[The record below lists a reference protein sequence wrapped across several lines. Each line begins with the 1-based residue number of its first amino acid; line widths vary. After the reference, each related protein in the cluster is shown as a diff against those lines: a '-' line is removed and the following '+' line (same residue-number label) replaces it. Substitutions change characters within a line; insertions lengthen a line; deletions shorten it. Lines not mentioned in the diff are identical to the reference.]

1 MKKLSASSSSEFT
14 RDHVISSTYK
24 LLSVSV
30 VIHYFKLCGSAI
42 QKSGL

>member
-1 MKKLSASSSSEFT
+1 MKKLPASTSSVFIS
-14 RDHVISSTYK
+14 DLVISNTYK

-30 VIHYFKLCGSAI
+30 VIHYFELCGSAL

>member
-1 MKKLSASSSSEFT
+1 MKKLPASTSSEFT
-14 RDHVISSTYK
+14 RDHVISNTYK

-30 VIHYFKLCGSAI
+30 VIHYLKLCGSAI